1 MDKNILLQ
9 QRISRMY
16 LRFLIPTV
24 IGMVT
29 QSVYCLADVYFI
41 SAGTG
46 ANGLAALN
54 IAMPIFTIMSA
65 IGLWVGVGCATT
77 MSVSEGAGCIED
89 KHKVFTMAMILAAGA
104 GIVLTLGECLFL
116 EPFSR
121 MLGATDALL
130 PDVLTYLRPIILLS
144 TFNIIGWV
152 LQIVIR
158 ADNAPGLVMGATVV
172 SSLLNIVL
180 DYLFVIVWRWGLFGA
195 SFATALSSCVSCAL
209 LCSYYFHRE
218 RNIRFVKNCWNGKL
232 FRRMIGNGAA
242 SAMLETSAGIVI
254 ILFNYAILN
263 IAAPIYLAAYSVI
276 TNIAYVGKGILNGFA
291 QAVQPIISTNH
302 GAKLFH
308 RVHHSLGIAC
318 LYTVSVALIGY
329 GIILLFPGQIAGIF
343 AKGDQTLLKLAEHGI
358 LLYFSS
364 FVLTA
369 ANTIFM
375 YYLQSIEKGRLSTL
389 FTIIRGFL
397 LILVGLMILPSWLGI
412 DGVWL
417 CVTFAEGITLL
428 ISLPFIYKQ
437 IRQDKKRLLEEED
450 YEKSICVPDLGIE

>member
-1 MDKNILLQ
+1 MDKNVLLQ
-9 QRISRMY
+9 QRISRVY

-46 ANGLAALN
+46 ADGLAALN

-77 MSVSEGAGCIED
+77 MSVSEGAGHIED

-104 GIVLTLGECLFL
+104 GIVLTLGEFL
-116 EPFSR
+116 LIEPFSR
-121 MLGATDALL
+121 MLGASDALL

-180 DYLFVIVWRWGLFGA
+180 DYLFVIVWKWGLFGA
-195 SFATALSSCVSCAL
+195 SFATAFSSCVACAW
-209 LCSYYFHRE
+209 LCSYYFHHE
-218 RNIRFVKNCWNGKL
+218 RNIRFVKNWWSPKL
-232 FRRMIGNGAA
+232 FQRMIVNGAA

-254 ILFNYAILN
+254 ILFNDTILN
-263 IAAPIYLAAYSVI
+263 IAAPIYLAAYSII

-318 LYTVSVALIGY
+318 LYTIGIAAFVY
-329 GIILLFPGQIAGIF
+329 GIILIFPTQIAGIF
-343 AKGDQTLLKLAEHGI
+343 AKGDQTLLGLAKHGI

-375 YYLQSIEKGRLSTL
+375 YYLQSIEQGRLSML
-389 FTIIRGFL
+389 FTVIRGFL
-397 LILVGLMILPSWLGI
+397 LIIVGLLVLPKWLGI

-417 CVTFAEGITLL
+417 CVTFAEGITFM

-437 IRQDKKRLLEEED
+437 IKQDKRRLQEEEA
-450 YEKSICVPDLGIE
+450 YEERICVPDLGTE

>member
-1 MDKNILLQ
+1 MDKNVLLQ
-9 QRISRMY
+9 QRVSRMY

-46 ANGLAALN
+46 ADGLAALN

-65 IGLWVGVGCATT
+65 IGLWIGVGCATT
-77 MSVSEGAGCIED
+77 MSVSEGAGHIED

-104 GIVLTLGECLFL
+104 GIVLTLGEFLFI

-121 MLGATDALL
+121 MLGASDALL

-180 DYLFVIVWRWGLFGA
+180 DYLFVIVWKWGLFGA
-195 SFATALSSCVSCAL
+195 SFATAFSSCVACAW
-209 LCSYYFHRE
+209 LCSYYFHHE
-218 RNIRFVKNCWNGKL
+218 RNIRFVKNWWSPKL
-232 FRRMIGNGAA
+232 FQRMIVNGAA

-254 ILFNYAILN
+254 ILFNYTILN
-263 IAAPIYLAAYSVI
+263 IAAPIYLAAYSII

-291 QAVQPIISTNH
+291 QAIQPIISTNH

-318 LYTVSVALIGY
+318 LYTIGIAALVY
-329 GIILLFPGQIAGIF
+329 GFILMFPTQIAGIF
-343 AKGDQTLLKLAEHGI
+343 AKGDQALVGLAKHGI

-375 YYLQSIEKGRLSTL
+375 YYLQSIEKGRLSML
-389 FTIIRGFL
+389 FTVIRGFL
-397 LILVGLMILPSWLGI
+397 LIIVGLLVLPKWLGI

-417 CVTFAEGITLL
+417 CVTFAEGITFM
-428 ISLPFIYKQ
+428 ISLPFIYKR
-437 IRQDKKRLLEEED
+437 IKQDKRRLQEEEA
-450 YEKSICVPDLGIE
+450 YEERICVPDLGTE